1 MNILHIFFASC
12 PFFFRKRERLVLS
25 SELMQN
31 NYGGNNKY
39 RGTYWKYRNFSNK
52 KNRITYKISIHE
64 NQDDY
69 ISVFLVL

>member
-1 MNILHIFFASC
+1 
-12 PFFFRKRERLVLS
+12 
-25 SELMQN
+25 MQN